1 MAKREHG
8 SGRDH
13 GHGRGHDKGH
23 EHSRAHSG
31 RCRIIAGR
39 FRGRIIHFDD
49 AEGLRPTTDR
59 IRETVFNWLQPN
71 IAGRRCLDAFAGSGA
86 LGFEALSRGA
96 SHVTFVENTRQSVDR
111 LRSNVAELLADSA
124 SQYVDVIHDD
134 VMSWLAG
141 PARQASM
148 VDGQQATGFDLVF
161 LDPPYRSG
169 LLAECC
175 RRLHDSGCLRPD
187 AIIYVEHA
195 VEDDVAFPQG
205 WCRIRHKQTAS
216 IAYGLYVAGSPG
228 SSS

>member
-1 MAKREHG
+1 MAKREHCY
-8 SGRDH
+8 GRDK
-13 GHGRGHDKGH
+13 GHDK
-23 EHSRAHSG
+23 EHGRSRAHSG

-59 IRETVFNWLQPN
+59 IRETVFNWLQPS

-96 SHVTFVENTRQSVDR
+96 SHVTFVENSRQSVDR

-124 SQYVDVIHDD
+124 SQYVDLIHDD

-141 PARQASM
+141 PARQAGI
-148 VDGQQATGFDLVF
+148 VDAGAAAGFDLVF

-175 RRLHDSGCLRPD
+175 RRLHDSGCLSPD

-195 VEDDVAFPQG
+195 VEDDVAFPQS
-205 WCRIRHKQTAS
+205 WSCIRHKQTAS
-216 IAYGLYVAGSPG
+216 IAYGLYVAGSQG
-228 SSS
+228 SSSKTL

>member
-1 MAKREHG
+1 MAKREH
-8 SGRDH
+8 D
-13 GHGRGHDKGH
+13 
-23 EHSRAHSG
+23 HSRAHTG

-39 FRGRIIHFDD
+39 LRGRIIHFDD

-71 IAGRRCLDAFAGSGA
+71 IAGRRCLDAFAGSGM

-96 SHVTFVENTRQSVDR
+96 SHVTFVENNRQSVDR
-111 LRSNVAELLADSA
+111 LRSNTNELLAGSA
-124 SQYVDVIHDD
+124 SQSVQVIHDD

-141 PARQASM
+141 PARQAST
-148 VDGQQATGFDLVF
+148 VDGQQASGFDLVF

-175 RRLHDSGCLRPD
+175 RRLHDSGCLSPD

-195 VEDDVAFPQG
+195 VEDEVAFPPS
-205 WCRIRHKQTAS
+205 WSCIRYKQTAN
-216 IAYGLYVAGSPG
+216 IAYGLYVAGSQG
-228 SSS
+228 S

>member
-1 MAKREHG
+1 MAKREH
-8 SGRDH
+8 D
-13 GHGRGHDKGH
+13 
-23 EHSRAHSG
+23 HSRAHTG

-71 IAGRRCLDAFAGSGA
+71 IAGRRCLDAFAGSGV
-86 LGFEALSRGA
+86 LGFEALSRWA

-111 LRSNVAELLADSA
+111 LRSNTNELLAGSA
-124 SQYVDVIHDD
+124 SQSVQVIHYD

-141 PARQASM
+141 PARQVSM
-148 VDGQQATGFDLVF
+148 VDGQPASGFDLVF

-169 LLAECC
+169 LLPECC
-175 RRLHDSGCLRPD
+175 RRLHDSGCLSPD

-195 VEDDVAFPQG
+195 VEDEVAFPPG
-205 WCRIRHKQTAS
+205 WSCIRHKQTAN
-216 IAYGLYVAGSPG
+216 IAYGLYVAGSQG
-228 SSS
+228 S

>member
-1 MAKREHG
+1 MAKREH
-8 SGRDH
+8 D
-13 GHGRGHDKGH
+13 
-23 EHSRAHSG
+23 HSRAHTG

-71 IAGRRCLDAFAGSGA
+71 TAGRRCLDAFAGSGV

-96 SHVTFVENTRQSVDR
+96 SHVTFVENNRQSVDR
-111 LRSNVAELLADSA
+111 LRSNTNELLAGSA
-124 SQYVDVIHDD
+124 SQSVQVIHDD

-141 PARQASM
+141 PARQAST
-148 VDGQQATGFDLVF
+148 VDGQQASGFDLVF

-175 RRLHDSGCLRPD
+175 RRLHDSGCLSPD

-195 VEDDVAFPQG
+195 VEDEVAFPPS
-205 WCRIRHKQTAS
+205 WSCIRYKQTAN
-216 IAYGLYVAGSPG
+216 IAYGLYVAGSQG
-228 SSS
+228 S